1 VIEPAPLGAVPHVL
15 SIAGSDP
22 SGGAGIQA
30 DLRTFA
36 LHGVYGCAAVTA
48 LTVQNAR
55 AVREVLPMDAEFVA
69 RQIETV
75 FDDAEILAV
84 KTGMLG
90 TGLTGRAVARV
101 LRDAVARNV
110 VVDPV
115 LKATA
120 GAMLVDDDGIIA
132 IRNVLLPLAT
142 IVTPNAAEAGVLLD
156 GPPPRTIAEMHLAA
170 SAIRELGPRW
180 VLVTGGHVEDGD
192 DCVDV
197 LAGEDGVRELRVPR
211 VVGAV
216 THGTGC
222 TLSSAIAALLA
233 LGHDVPDACARAQRF
248 VSAAIRARD
257 EAMVVTAARE
267 GA

>member
-1 VIEPAPLGAVPHVL
+1 MTEPSPLGRAPYVF

-55 AVREVLPMDAEFVA
+55 AVREVLPMEAEFVA
-69 RQIETV
+69 RQVEAV
-75 FDDAEILAV
+75 FDDLEIRSV

-90 TGLTGRAVARV
+90 TGAVARAVARV
-101 LRDAVARNV
+101 LRAAAAQNV

-115 LKATA
+115 LRATA
-120 GAMLVDDDGIIA
+120 GAMLLDDDGLDA
-132 IRNVLLPLAT
+132 IRDLLLPIAT
-142 IVTPNAAEAGVLLD
+142 IVTPNAAEAGALL
-156 GPPPRTIAEMHLAA
+156 GTPPPGSIAQMRDAA
-170 SAIRELGPRW
+170 SALRHLGPRW
-180 VLVTGGHVEDGD
+180 VLVTGGHVDAGD

-197 LAGEDGVRELRVPR
+197 LVGDDGVRELRVPR
-211 VVGAV
+211 APAAS

-248 VSAAIRARD
+248 VAAAVSVSDAMALSATPGD
-257 EAMVVTAARE
+257 S
-267 GA
+267 

>member
-1 VIEPAPLGAVPHVL
+1 MIEPVPLGAVPHVL

-36 LHGVYGCAAVTA
+36 LHGVYGCAAITA
-48 LTVQNAR
+48 LTVQNTR
-55 AVREVLPMDAEFVA
+55 TVREVLSMDAEFVA
-69 RQIETV
+69 RQVETV
-75 FDDAEILAV
+75 FEDAEILAV

-90 TGLTGRAVARV
+90 TGLIARAVARV
-101 LRDAVARNV
+101 LRANAARDI

-115 LKATA
+115 MKATA
-120 GAMLVDDDGIIA
+120 GAMLVDGEGVVA
-132 IRNVLLPLAT
+132 IRDELLPLAT
-142 IVTPNAAEAGVLLD
+142 VVTPNAAEAGVLLAA
-156 GPPPRTIAEMHLAA
+156 PPPRTIQEMRLAA
-170 SAIRELGPRW
+170 SAIRRLGPRW

-197 LAGEDGVRELRVPR
+197 LAGDDGVRELRVPR
-211 VVGAV
+211 VAGAV

-248 VSAAIRARD
+248 VAAAIRARD
-257 EAMVVTAARE
+257 DAMAATAVRE
-267 GA
+267 DV